1 MIWMQFQYIFNERK
15 VTDTKGIIRS
25 GKSKK
30 NYNIRIGQKERK
42 NKLKKIVQQEPHLK
56 LRVQS
61 DAQEG
66 LEVPAPVVIPVVLLL
81 KTEHHMI

>member
-1 MIWMQFQYIFNERK
+1 
-15 VTDTKGIIRS
+15 
-25 GKSKK
+25 
-30 NYNIRIGQKERK
+30 
-42 NKLKKIVQQEPHLK
+42 VQQEPHLK